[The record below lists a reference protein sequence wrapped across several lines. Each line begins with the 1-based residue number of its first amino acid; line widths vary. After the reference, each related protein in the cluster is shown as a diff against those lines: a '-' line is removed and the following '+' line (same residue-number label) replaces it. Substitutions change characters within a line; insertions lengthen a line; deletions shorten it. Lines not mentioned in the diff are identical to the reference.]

1 MALNGAAV
9 VILDGRQVALARRI
23 AGLLPGAAVH
33 GPAALEGDA
42 DVTYERLA
50 SHLPA
55 LFRRGTPIV
64 GICAA
69 GILIRLLAPHL
80 ADKSAEPPVIA
91 VSEDGQSVVPLLGGH
106 HGANRL
112 SRTIAMAL
120 GARAAITTA
129 GDTALG
135 FALDAP
141 PPGWRLG
148 EGALVK
154 EVTAALLAGEPV
166 RLVTEAAS
174 ADWLTAGGAPF
185 GDWGRLTLR
194 ITDRSVVPGDDVAD
208 VTLHPAV
215 LALGLGCERGCAPK
229 ELILL
234 AKRVLVAGGLAPEA
248 VACVASLDLKADEPA
263 VSAVAAWLGVPLRLF
278 DAATLER
285 ETPRLTAPSDV
296 VFRAVGCHG
305 VAEAAALA
313 CAGAEGTLAMPKAR
327 SERGTCAIA
336 RAATIIDPERCGRGR
351 GRVTVVGIGPGAQ
364 AWRTPGADAAIAG
377 ATDLVGYSRYLDLL
391 GPPPPGCA
399 RHAYPIGAEEK
410 RARAA
415 LALAAEG
422 RRVALVSSGDAGVY
436 GMASLLFELL
446 DGEAVQPELARH
458 RACRGA
464 RYQRTSGRRRPRRRT
479 HRPRLLRHLAFRPAD
494 ALAGNRAEAPG
505 RCRGRLRGG
514 ALQPRVKAAPQP
526 ARRGAEYPRHPPAAR
541 LPRGRRP
548 QSRAGGR
555 ARRRHHPR
563 RFRCKGCRHAHRHRR
578 RQQPDPAAGVG
589 RAGVALH
596 AARLCAR
603 HRGEALRD
611 EERVT
616 VHFIGAGP
624 GAPDLITVRGLTL
637 LRRCPVV
644 LYAGSLVPPMI
655 LAEAPEGARIVDTAP
670 LDLDA
675 IMAEMEQAA
684 VEGHEVARLHSGD
697 PSLYGAIAEQMRRL
711 DRLGIPYDVT
721 PGVPAYAAAAAAL
734 KQELTLP
741 GIAQTVILTR
751 TAVRA
756 SSMPEDEKLE
766 HLAAAGGTLAIHLSI
781 NNLAKVTRTL
791 IPHRGAD
798 CPTVVA
804 YRVSWPD
811 ERIVRGTLGT
821 IRDKVKAL
829 GLTRTALILVGR
841 ALDASDFD
849 ESHLYDPTH
858 HHVLRPRRKA

>member
-1 MALNGAAV
+1 MALSGAAV
-9 VILDGRQVALARRI
+9 VILDRRQVALARRI
-23 AGLLPGAAVH
+23 KAALPGAAIH
-33 GPAALEGDA
+33 GPASLEGDA

-112 SRTIAMAL
+112 TRTIAVAL

-446 DGEAVQPELARH
+446 DGEAVNQSWRGIELAVEPGISALQAAAA
-458 RACRGA
+458 RAGA
-464 RYQRTSGRRRPRRRT
+464 PIGHDFCAISLSDLLTPWPEIARRLRAAAEADFVVALYNPASRQRRSRLAEARNILAT
-479 HRPRLLRHLAFRPAD
+479 HRRLDCPVVVARNLGREGERVD
-494 ALAGNRAEAPG
+494 VTTLAGFDAKAVDMLTVIVVGNSQTRRLEWDGRAWLYTPRGYAPG
-505 RCRGRLRGG
+505 
-514 ALQPRVKAAPQP
+514 
-526 ARRGAEYPRHPPAAR
+526 
-541 LPRGRRP
+541 
-548 QSRAGGR
+548 
-555 ARRRHHPR
+555 
-563 RFRCKGCRHAHRHRR
+563 
-578 RQQPDPAAGVG
+578 D
-589 RAGVALH
+589 
-596 AARLCAR
+596 
-603 HRGEALRD
+603 RGEALRD

-624 GAPDLITVRGLTL
+624 GAAGPDHR
-637 LRRCPVV
+637 
-644 LYAGSLVPPMI
+644 AGAHP
-655 LAEAPEGARIVDTAP
+655 
-670 LDLDA
+670 
-675 IMAEMEQAA
+675 
-684 VEGHEVARLHSGD
+684 
-697 PSLYGAIAEQMRRL
+697 
-711 DRLGIPYDVT
+711 
-721 PGVPAYAAAAAAL
+721 AAAL
-734 KQELTLP
+734 PRRALCGLAGAADDPRGSPGGCAHRRHRTARSRRDYGRDGAGGSRGPRGRAAAFRRSLP
-741 GIAQTVILTR
+741 LWRYRRADAPPRPARHPLRRDPRRARLCGRGGGAQTGTDAPR
-751 TAVRA
+751 YRPDRDPDADRRA
-756 SSMPEDEKLE
+756 RLI
-766 HLAAAGGTLAIHLSI
+766 HARRRAAGA
-781 NNLAKVTRTL
+781 
-791 IPHRGAD
+791 
-798 CPTVVA
+798 
-804 YRVSWPD
+804 
-811 ERIVRGTLGT
+811 
-821 IRDKVKAL
+821 
-829 GLTRTALILVGR
+829 
-841 ALDASDFD
+841 
-849 ESHLYDPTH
+849 
-858 HHVLRPRRKA
+858 PRRCRRHARHPPLDQQPREGDAHADPAPRGGLPHGRRLPRELARRADRARNPRRPSGTR

>member
-1 MALNGAAV
+1 MALSGAAV
-9 VILDGRQVALARRI
+9 VILDRRQVALARRI
-23 AGLLPGAAVH
+23 KAALPGAAIH
-33 GPAALEGDA
+33 GPASLEGDA

-112 SRTIAMAL
+112 TRIIAVAL

-399 RHAYPIGAEEK
+399 RHAYPIGAEEE

-446 DGEAVQPELARH
+446 DGEACNQSWRGIELAVEPGISALQAAAA
-458 RACRGA
+458 RAGA
-464 RYQRTSGRRRPRRRT
+464 PIGHDFCAISLSDLLTPWPVIARRLRAAAEADFVVALYNPASRQRRSRLAEARNILAT
-479 HRPRLLRHLAFRPAD
+479 HRRLDCPVVVARNLGREGERVD
-494 ALAGNRAEAPG
+494 VTTLAGFDAEAVDMLTVIVVG
-505 RCRGRLRGG
+505 NSQTRRLE
-514 ALQPRVKAAPQP
+514 Q
-526 ARRGAEYPRHPPAAR
+526 
-541 LPRGRRP
+541 
-548 QSRAGGR
+548 GGR
-555 ARRRHHPR
+555 AWLYTPR
-563 RFRCKGCRHAHRHRR
+563 GYGAGGMATG
-578 RQQPDPAAGVG
+578 DPAKP
-589 RAGVALH
+589 
-596 AARLCAR
+596 CATKS
-603 HRGEALRD
+603 A
-611 EERVT
+611 
-616 VHFIGAGP
+616 
-624 GAPDLITVRGLTL
+624 
-637 LRRCPVV
+637 
-644 LYAGSLVPPMI
+644 
-655 LAEAPEGARIVDTAP
+655 
-670 LDLDA
+670 
-675 IMAEMEQAA
+675 
-684 VEGHEVARLHSGD
+684 
-697 PSLYGAIAEQMRRL
+697 
-711 DRLGIPYDVT
+711 
-721 PGVPAYAAAAAAL
+721 
-734 KQELTLP
+734 
-741 GIAQTVILTR
+741 
-751 TAVRA
+751 
-756 SSMPEDEKLE
+756 
-766 HLAAAGGTLAIHLSI
+766 
-781 NNLAKVTRTL
+781 
-791 IPHRGAD
+791 
-798 CPTVVA
+798 
-804 YRVSWPD
+804 
-811 ERIVRGTLGT
+811 
-821 IRDKVKAL
+821 
-829 GLTRTALILVGR
+829 
-841 ALDASDFD
+841 
-849 ESHLYDPTH
+849 
-858 HHVLRPRRKA
+858 